1 MCCTGGSLLGLSSNQ
16 IHGNISQIC
25 QFSTEQCM
33 QSLFSLRFLTLTL
46 SAPQGTVPKDRLTG
60 TSDRVVVVDH
70 SEYVDCVTLSV
81 AEFAHLLDNDMDRV
95 GYRVG

>member
-1 MCCTGGSLLGLSSNQ
+1 MR
-16 IHGNISQIC
+16 
-25 QFSTEQCM
+25 
-33 QSLFSLRFLTLTL
+33 SLFSLWFLTLTL

-60 TSDRVVVVDH
+60 TSDRVVVMDR

>member
-1 MCCTGGSLLGLSSNQ
+1 
-16 IHGNISQIC
+16 
-25 QFSTEQCM
+25 M

-46 SAPQGTVPKDRLTG
+46 SAPQGAYPKEGVTG
-60 TSDRVVVVDH
+60 TSDRVVVMDC
-70 SEYVDCVTLSV
+70 SKNGDCVTLSV

>member
-1 MCCTGGSLLGLSSNQ
+1 
-16 IHGNISQIC
+16 
-25 QFSTEQCM
+25 M

-60 TSDRVVVVDH
+60 TSDRVVVMDR
-70 SEYVDCVTLSV
+70 SKNGDCVIMSV
-81 AEFAHLLDNDMDRV
+81 AELAHLLDNNDMDRL